1 MEVVNISA
9 SSDTRGGAELVSRIV
24 AGDQQAEAE
33 LVERYSR
40 GVMFILRRETCGA
53 SAADDLYQETFRIAL
68 EKIRRGD
75 LREPEKLS
83 GFMCSIA
90 RNLAVA
96 YFRRAS
102 RQESLTVVEEAAQQ
116 PSPAPDQLDELLQR
130 EKATLVRR
138 VINELPADRDRQ
150 ILFRFY
156 IAEEEKERICA
167 DLGLTNIHFNRVLH
181 RARQRYR
188 ELYEQSVGK
197 F

>member
-1 MEVVNISA
+1 VNSIA
-9 SSDTRGGAELVSRIV
+9 TGDTGGGADLVSRIL

-40 GVMFILRRETCGA
+40 GVTFILRRETGGA
-53 SAADDLYQETFRIAL
+53 TEAEDLHQETFRIAL

-83 GFMCSIA
+83 GFLCSIA
-90 RNLAVA
+90 RNLAID

-102 RQESLTVVEEAAQQ
+102 RQASIVDMEEVASQA
-116 PSPAPDQLDELLQR
+116 PSAPDQLQELLRQ
-130 EKATLVRR
+130 EKASLVRQ
-138 VINELPADRDRQ
+138 VINELPSDRDRQ

-167 DLGLTNIHFNRVLH
+167 DLGLTAIHFNRVLH
-181 RARQRYR
+181 RARERYK
-188 ELYEQSVGK
+188 ELYERAAGK
-197 F
+197 H